1 MRGFHHCRSCNH
13 VIHNRYKACPYCGF
27 TPAETVTVPPI
38 KNEFEIGKLIHEVNK
53 LKLRMLE
60 VEGEILE
67 KELAISKAIAEIM
80 KPSNNHES

>member
-1 MRGFHHCRSCNH
+1 
-13 VIHNRYKACPYCGF
+13 
-27 TPAETVTVPPI
+27 
-38 KNEFEIGKLIHEVNK
+38 
-53 LKLRMLE
+53 MLE